1 MFLQSVGL
9 FGIKYIPGV
18 YKLMRRERLSIN
30 LANELK
36 KYIVENDPKKLPSE
50 REIASMFGVTRT
62 VVREALRIL
71 EYEGIITTIPGKGS
85 FVQNTENISMEYN
98 FPFKVNVH
106 DKNFFRDL
114 LEVRRALE
122 ESAVKLSIRNAT
134 DSQLKRLVEISEELL
149 KAFKEGKNTA
159 EIDYLFH
166 ETLFLLSG
174 NSLLKYLHSVMRDMM
189 DLLWRSP
196 LGNVKFGDRGIP
208 FHVELAKKMYE
219 RDIDGAVEMLNRIID
234 IDLEDLNSSKGG

>member
-1 MFLQSVGL
+1 
-9 FGIKYIPGV
+9 
-18 YKLMRRERLSIN
+18 MRRERLSIN

-36 KYIVENDPKKLPSE
+36 KYIVENDPKKLPPE

-85 FVQNTENISMEYN
+85 FVQNTKNISVEYN

-134 DSQLKRLVEISEELL
+134 DSQLKELVDISEKLL
-149 KAFKEGKNTA
+149 KAYREGKNTA

-174 NSLLKYLHSVMRDMM
+174 NTLLKYLHGIMRDIM
-189 DLLWRSP
+189 DLFWRSS

-208 FHVELAKKMYE
+208 LHVELAKKMYE
-219 RDIDGAVEMLNRIID
+219 RNTDEAVRILNRIID
-234 IDLEDLNSSKGG
+234 IDIEDLNTSRGG

>member
-1 MFLQSVGL
+1 VFLV
-9 FGIKYIPGV
+9 
-18 YKLMRRERLSIN
+18 RRERLSIN

-36 KYIVENDPKKLPSE
+36 KYIVENDPKKLPPE

-85 FVQNTENISMEYN
+85 FVQNTKNISVEYN

-134 DSQLKRLVEISEELL
+134 DSQLKELVDISEKLL
-149 KAFKEGKNTA
+149 KAYREGKNTA

-174 NSLLKYLHSVMRDMM
+174 NTLLKYLHGIMRDIM
-189 DLLWRSP
+189 DLFWRSS

-208 FHVELAKKMYE
+208 LHVELAKKMYE
-219 RDIDGAVEMLNRIID
+219 RNTDEAVRILNRIID
-234 IDLEDLNSSKGG
+234 IDIEDLNTSRGG